1 MREKL
6 MNLLFNFGI
15 ETNDHI
21 CDGCGRRPMGEACAE
36 IADHLI
42 ANGVTFKDRNPRFLV
57 VPKPPNEDELM
68 ALMYQPII
76 LSRNDVDI
84 IPIVPDRWIPVSEP
98 PKERGCYLIS
108 VKHWLDGKPVT
119 REAFWNGADWL
130 SCYWK
135 KGDRVELTP
144 RVTHWQYLPQPPKG
158 E

>member
-1 MREKL
+1 MKIVARPWQPQDLIDDLQSIIDEESDNYL
-6 MNLLFNFGI
+6 
-15 ETNDHI
+15 ND
-21 CDGCGRRPMGEACAE
+21 RRTTLCIARDYLKEHFAE
-36 IADHLI
+36 Q
-42 ANGVTFKDRNPRFLV
+42 KW
-57 VPKPPNEDELM
+57 VP
-68 ALMYQPII
+68 A
-76 LSRNDVDI
+76 
-84 IPIVPDRWIPVSEP
+84 SEP

>member
-1 MREKL
+1 MDVREKL
-6 MNLLFNFGI
+6 VELLADLDCNAEYCKDCEFAKDI
-15 ETNDHI
+15 
-21 CDGCGRRPMGEACAE
+21 DGCVRRQKEI

-42 ANGVTFKDRNPRFLV
+42 ANGVTV
-57 VPKPPNEDELM
+57 QE
-68 ALMYQPII
+68 
-76 LSRNDVDI
+76 
-84 IPIVPDRWIPVSEP
+84 WISASKP